1 MAVGWPT
8 KVTYATG
15 DVYQAAD
22 VNDTNGTINLLGASV
37 AYAAG
42 KNKIIN
48 GDFGVW
54 QRGTSFTPAASSV
67 VFTSDRWFA
76 DRNGTGATLT
86 VSRQTFTPGTAP
98 VAGYESTF
106 FMRYNQS
113 VAGSGGSY
121 SVLAQRIEDV
131 RTFAGQTV
139 TFSFWA
145 KAAATTTLP
154 TIEIYQ
160 DFGSGGSSG
169 VQTSFATSVSVGT
182 SWTRYTYTG
191 TIPSISGKTI
201 GTGSNCRFTI
211 YLPLN
216 TTYTLD
222 FWGCQLEAGST
233 ATAFQTATGTIQGE
247 LAACQRYFS
256 KSYPQAIFA
265 DGVTQAEGTA
275 QMTAGTTNN
284 VFGYIPFPV
293 AMRSAATVNVYA
305 GGGGSGSGSVRD
317 NSTGPTITGI
327 TVGTPTSVGFYTLSK
342 SLAFT
347 FGRAYG
353 FEYTASAEL

>member
-1 MAVGWPT
+1 MAVGFPAKT
-8 KVTYATG
+8 TYANG
-15 DVYQAAD
+15 DVFSASD
-22 VNDTNGTINLLGASV
+22 INDTNGTLNLAAGAPW
-37 AYAAG
+37 AAG

-48 GDFGVW
+48 GDFNVW

-76 DRNGTGATLT
+76 DRNGTGSTLT
-86 VSRQTFTPGTAP
+86 ISRETFTPGTAP

-145 KAAATTTLP
+145 KAAAATTLP
-154 TIEIYQ
+154 TIEIFQ
-160 DFGSGGSSG
+160 DFGSGGSAG

-201 GTGSNCRFTI
+201 GTNSNCRFTI

-222 FWGCQLEAGST
+222 FWGCQLEAGSV

-247 LAACQRYFS
+247 LAACQRY
-256 KSYPQAIFA
+256 YIRLDNQ
-265 DGVTQAEGTA
+265 TA
-275 QMTAGTTNN
+275 
-284 VFGYIPFPV
+284 
-293 AMRSAATVNVYA
+293 
-305 GGGGSGSGSVRD
+305 
-317 NSTGPTITGI
+317 NSFTG
-327 TVGTPTSVGFYTLSK
+327 
-342 SLAFT
+342 
-347 FGRAYG
+347 FGRAYNTTFVESFVSLPVPMRIYPTSMDSSNLAINNSTVNYSSGTFALNIYGQRNLIYVQYTHGSGVFTQSNMYNLTCVNGYIG
-353 FEYTASAEL
+353 FNAEL